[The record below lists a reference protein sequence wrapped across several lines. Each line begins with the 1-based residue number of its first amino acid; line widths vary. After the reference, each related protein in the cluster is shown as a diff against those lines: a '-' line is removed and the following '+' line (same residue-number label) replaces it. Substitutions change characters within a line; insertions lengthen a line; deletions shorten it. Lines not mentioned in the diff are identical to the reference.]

1 VEKLNKNDIRIIE
14 NVNGVEFVIP
24 RLIRVGRLEY
34 NDVSGFGYGVSIPE
48 DPEMIEIIYDAMG
61 FKEGV
66 GRLLEEGD
74 SGKVLLGDM
83 FRTTEDFGKELR
95 IGKKVIIEGEKKR
108 SYEIIGFVKKTSNF
122 QLNGMVFMMEE
133 DMNDVFGIDN
143 EIDMIIAQVE
153 DKDRIEDVSEE
164 IKRKLR
170 NDRNENLGEES
181 FTVETPL
188 EALDSVNNIMD
199 IINLIVI
206 GIAMISL
213 FVGGIGIA
221 NTMYT
226 SVVERRREIG
236 IMKAVG
242 ARNKDILMIFLI
254 ESGLLGLVGG
264 LVGAG
269 IGLGLAFGASALA
282 SQAMG
287 IDLFQVAISYPLLI
301 GAVGFSFFVGII
313 SGVVPAFQ
321 ASKLNVVEALRG

>member
-1 VEKLNKNDIRIIE
+1 MIDI
-14 NVNGVEFVIP
+14 V
-24 RLIRVGRLEY
+24 Y
-34 NDVSGFGYGVSIPE
+34 NSFGFE
-48 DPEMIEIIYDAMG
+48 AEE
-61 FKEGV
+61 

-74 SGKVLLGDM
+74 SGKVLLGNAFLDSDD
-83 FRTTEDFGKELR
+83 FRKEFR
-95 IGKKVIIEGEKKR
+95 VGKKIIIEGEKLEY
-108 SYEIIGFVKKTSNF
+108 YEIVGIAKKTSNF
-122 QLNGMVFMMEE
+122 QMNGMVFMMEE
-133 DMNDVFGIDN
+133 DMNDVFGIDD
-143 EIDMIIAQVE
+143 ETDMIVAQVK
-153 DKDRIEDVSEE
+153 DKDDIEDVSEE

-170 NDRNENLGEES
+170 NDRNEDLGEES

-188 EALDSVNNIMD
+188 EALNSVNTIMN

-226 SVVERRREIG
+226 SVVERKKEIG

-242 ARNKDILMIFLI
+242 AKNRDVLMIFLI

-264 LVGAG
+264 IVGAG

-287 IDLFQVAISYPLLI
+287 IELFQVAVSYPLLF
-301 GAVGFSFFVGII
+301 GAIGFSFFVGVI